1 MEIRKLKL
9 DGVFEIRPKIIGDS
23 RGYFA
28 ETYLRDV
35 FADLDIETNWVQ
47 ENQSLSA
54 KKGTIRGL
62 HFQVPPFAQAKLVRA
77 VVGKIQDVFVD
88 LRVGSETYGKWDT
101 IGLSDEACNS
111 VYVPRGF
118 AHGFCT
124 LTDNCIVQYKVDNK
138 YSPEHEQGIV
148 WNDTILSIDWEIN
161 EPHISI
167 RDESMPSL
175 DNLVSPF
182 RFHGVE

>member
-1 MEIRKLKL
+1 MEIIKQKL

-28 ETYLRDV
+28 ETYLDDV
-35 FADLDIETNWVQ
+35 FASLGIETKWIQ

-62 HFQVPPFAQAKLVRA
+62 HFQVPPFAQAKLIRV
-77 VVGKIQDVFVD
+77 VVGRIQDVFVD

-101 IGLSDEACNS
+101 IELSDEACNS
-111 VYVPRGF
+111 VYVPQGF

-124 LTDNCIVQYKVDNK
+124 LTENCIVQYKVDNK
-138 YSPEHEQGIV
+138 YSPKHERGIL
-148 WNDTILSIDWEIN
+148 WSDPSLSINWEVM
-161 EPHISI
+161 EPNVSQ
-167 RDESMPSL
+167 RDAEMPTFESFS
-175 DNLVSPF
+175 SPF
-182 RFHGVE
+182 KLNGAG